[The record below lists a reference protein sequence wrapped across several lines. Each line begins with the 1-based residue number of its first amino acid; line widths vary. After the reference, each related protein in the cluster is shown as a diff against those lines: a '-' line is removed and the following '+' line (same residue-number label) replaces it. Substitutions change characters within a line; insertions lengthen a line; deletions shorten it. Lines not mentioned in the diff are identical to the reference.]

1 MDTFSEP
8 LTVSVTTGLPS
19 PTPRDESSIGP
30 RPGETGSARMSN
42 KCTDLEPLEPGTARW
57 DSLME
62 AVRARDAE
70 RAAEVRKLKDSA
82 PWHGVPIERFTKGR
96 WIRPSDLDAPHK
108 IEDSRSSYLRMEYYE
123 SIPPSL
129 SEAQA
134 AEVRRRLAIAR
145 ERAAPAPRE
154 QIAAMILKLAAVVR
168 IPEMAGIET
177 MTEIMIEE
185 LSDVSPE
192 VLEHTFR
199 HWIRTAKFFPTI
211 AELIEITEP
220 QMATLRNE
228 RYKLERLASVA
239 ANPAPDLWVTGDW
252 LDARN
257 SDARAAAYPPAVRDK
272 LNSRRLIERKE
283 Y

>member
-8 LTVSVTTGLPS
+8 QTASETTG
-19 PTPRDESSIGP
+19 TPPPESEGASSIGP
-30 RPGETGSARMSN
+30 RPGATGSDETLN
-42 KCTDLEPLEPGTARW
+42 PLEPDWLPA
-57 DSLME
+57 L
-62 AVRARDAE
+62 RARAHRRE
-70 RAAEVRKLKDSA
+70 AEVRKLKDSA
-82 PWHGVPIERFTKGR
+82 LWHEVPIERFMKGS
-96 WIRPSDLDAPHK
+96 WTRPRDLDAPRT
-108 IEDSRSSYLRMEYYE
+108 IEDTRSFCLQLEYHK
-123 SIPPSL
+123 SVPPSL

-168 IPEMAGIET
+168 IPEMAAIET

-185 LSDVSPE
+185 LSDVSPK

-199 HWIRTAKFFPTI
+199 HWIRTQKFFPTI

-220 QMATLRNE
+220 QMATLRRE
-228 RYKLERLASVA
+228 QYELEVLASVA

-252 LDARN
+252 LEARA
-257 SDARAAAYPPAVRDK
+257 SDASAAVYPSAVMDK
-272 LNSRRLIERKE
+272 LNSRRLIERRNCR
-283 Y
+283 

>member
-1 MDTFSEP
+1 MDTFNEP
-8 LTVSVTTGLPS
+8 LTASETTGLPS

-30 RPGETGSARMSN
+30 RPGETGSARMPN
-42 KCTDLEPLEPGTARW
+42 KCRDTEPLEPGTARW
-57 DSLME
+57 DRFME
-62 AVRARDAE
+62 AARARKAE
-70 RAAEVRKLKDSA
+70 RKAEVRKLKDSA
-82 PWHGVPIERFTKGR
+82 PWHGVPIERFTKGK
-96 WIRPSDLDAPHK
+96 WIRPSDLNAPDT
-108 IEDSRSSYLRMEYYE
+108 IEDTRSDYLRRESYK

-129 SEAQA
+129 SEAQV
-134 AEVRRRLAIAR
+134 AEVHRRLAIAR

-168 IPEMAGIET
+168 IPDMAGIET

-185 LSDVSPE
+185 LSDVSAE
-192 VLEHTFR
+192 ALERTFR
-199 HWIRTAKFFPTI
+199 HWIRTQKFFPTV

-220 QMATLRNE
+220 QMATFRHE
-228 RYKLERLASVA
+228 QYELELLASVA

-257 SDARAAAYPPAVRDK
+257 SEARAAVYPPAVKDK
-272 LNSRRLIERKE
+272 LNSRRLIERRK

>member
-8 LTVSVTTGLPS
+8 LTDSVTTGLPS
-19 PTPRDESSIGP
+19 PTPGHESSIGP
-30 RPGETGSARMSN
+30 RPGATGSARMPN

-57 DSLME
+57 DRLME
-62 AVRARDAE
+62 AARARDAK

-82 PWHGVPIERFTKGR
+82 PWHGVPIERFMKGR
-96 WIRPSDLDAPHK
+96 WTRPDDLNSPHT
-108 IEDSRSSYLRMEYYE
+108 IEDTRSDCLWMQYYK
-123 SIPPSL
+123 SVPPSL

-134 AEVRRRLAIAR
+134 AEVHRRLVIAR

-168 IPEMAGIET
+168 IPEMAAIET
-177 MTEIMIEE
+177 LTGIMIEE

-192 VLEHTFR
+192 ALEHTFR
-199 HWIRTAKFFPTI
+199 HWIRTQKFFPTI

-228 RYKLERLASVA
+228 QYKLERLASVA

-252 LDARN
+252 LDARA
-257 SDARAAAYPPAVRDK
+257 SDAHAAVYPPAVEDK
-272 LNSRRLIERKE
+272 LNSRRLIERSE
-283 Y
+283 N

>member
-8 LTVSVTTGLPS
+8 LTDSVTTGLPS
-19 PTPRDESSIGP
+19 PTPRHESSIGP
-30 RPGETGSARMSN
+30 RPGATGSARMPN

-62 AVRARDAE
+62 AARAKE
-70 RAAEVRKLKDSA
+70 AEVRKLKDSA
-82 PWHGVPIERFTKGR
+82 PWHEVPIEHFMKQGWT
-96 WIRPSDLDAPHK
+96 RPSKLNAPHT
-108 IEDSRSSYLRMEYYE
+108 IEDTRSSYLRMGYYE

-168 IPEMAGIET
+168 IPEMAAIET
-177 MTEIMIEE
+177 LTQIMIEE

-199 HWIRTAKFFPTI
+199 HWIRSQKFFPTI

-220 QMATLRNE
+220 QMQTLRNE
-228 RYKLERLASVA
+228 QYELELLASVA
-239 ANPAPDLWVTGDW
+239 ASPAPDLWVTGDW
-252 LDARN
+252 LDARA
-257 SDARAAAYPPAVRDK
+257 SDALAAAYPPAVKDK
-272 LNSRRLIERKE
+272 LNSRRLIERRK

>member
-1 MDTFSEP
+1 MP
-8 LTVSVTTGLPS
+8 
-19 PTPRDESSIGP
+19 
-30 RPGETGSARMSN
+30 N
-42 KCTDLEPLEPGTARW
+42 KCTDTEPLEPGTARW
-57 DSLME
+57 DRLME
-62 AVRARDAE
+62 AARARDAK

-82 PWHGVPIERFTKGR
+82 PWHGVPIERFMKGR
-96 WIRPSDLDAPHK
+96 WIRPSELDAPHT
-108 IEDSRSSYLRMEYYE
+108 IEDTRSSYLRMEYYE

-168 IPEMAGIET
+168 IPEMAAIET
-177 MTEIMIEE
+177 LTGIMIEE

-192 VLEHTFR
+192 ALEHTFR
-199 HWIRTAKFFPTI
+199 HWIRTQKFFPTI

-228 RYKLERLASVA
+228 QYKLERLASVA

-252 LDARN
+252 LDARA
-257 SDARAAAYPPAVRDK
+257 SDAHAAVYPPAVKDK
-272 LNSRRLIERKE
+272 LNSRRLIERRK